1 MDFTAH
7 YNKDTETDNQ
17 LVHDFNDSI
26 ILLLDFYGMSIIT
39 EDGRTNPEKKVYSL
53 YRKERHILSRDN
65 KNQVWKHAIFTLMTE
80 IFDESHR
87 LQ

>member
-1 MDFTAH
+1 MDFVAH
-7 YNKDTETDNQ
+7 HGRDNETDNQ
-17 LVHDFNDSI
+17 LLHDFNDSI

-39 EDGRTNPEKKVYSL
+39 EDGRSDPDKKIYSL
-53 YRKERHILSRDN
+53 YRKERHIISRDN